1 MQNFSICENQFLR
14 KLLLLRYIFAGKWL
28 NRKCLEQKKL
38 MKIDIKNEYEK
49 KDNVCEKCIRCGTG
63 ELAFSDE
70 EKKKNLKAAL

>member
-1 MQNFSICENQFLR
+1 
-14 KLLLLRYIFAGKWL
+14 
-28 NRKCLEQKKL
+28 

-49 KDNVCEKCIRCGTG
+49 KDNVGEKCIRCGTG